1 MKNVFLTDLKEGM
14 VLGRDLVTSAGIMIL
29 PAGVVITAPIIK
41 HLETLGVVA
50 VSIDDKAKV

>member
-50 VSIDDKAKV
+50 VSIDD